1 VPDSTDNLKSLLQQI
16 IDSGPDAA
24 AITKE
29 LAKALSDVSAA
40 KIKALRDET
49 QLTAQIEAAA
59 AARERQLGSIKASAQ
74 ALLEEAKETRDAAI
88 AMGDRNRADRESIEV
103 SKAKTEALKA
113 ERDAAP
119 TADERRK
126 LSEDI
131 IKQTQ
136 ETERLT
142 SELDKQAKSFEEV
155 KNQAGQFADNLI
167 QIGSG
172 DILGGLKNVGK
183 QVANIGGKLAKDKLG
198 SMFQKAAS
206 SMSSA
211 GGAAASGAGGFSAMA
226 SSMAATVAA
235 SGPLIVAVG
244 AIAAA
249 LVALAVVVGIGVK
262 ITKLAVNVAD
272 MRREFEKTT
281 GSSYEFS
288 LSIAASTEKTRLFGA
303 SVEDTLAASQSLSE
317 AFTDFNRL
325 APEVGQQTA
334 VNATLMTKLG
344 MSAGDVAKSYQN
356 LNKSFNQ
363 TAAQSDTTMRELEAL
378 SRDIGIAPAKMASD
392 FAGAG
397 PQLAKFGSQGVQA
410 FKDLAVAS
418 KVTGFEVSRLLSIVD
433 KFDTFDGAAE
443 QAGKLNAAL
452 GGNFV
457 NAMELVTETDPVGR
471 FNMIRDSILDAG
483 KSFDTMSYYERK
495 FFTEAAGLQDVG
507 ELALMLKGDMDSLN
521 GEIGKN
527 SASYEE
533 AARRARDLQSFQ
545 ESLTKAFEAMIPVIT
560 PLVEFIEKFGKSL
573 TENVAGDKAKGVSA
587 IALAFKQ
594 IGLEIVPLL
603 EPFAELIK
611 VMTDPSFGEFE
622 GFMATLTVVMKQ
634 LFGVIKTFV
643 MPFVGIAEVLTGIM
657 KMLMGIVNYDSDML
671 MEGVKSSGFG
681 MLKIVGG
688 MTGLGNLYYTNPVV
702 NTLDMVSAD
711 AAATGRAAAPV
722 YATNNAM
729 SNAVTNA
736 TNSVSNTYHQQGLQ
750 GVKVIMDGR
759 VAGRLTNAHAAREA
773 ATT

>member
-1 VPDSTDNLKSLLQQI
+1 MPDSTNNLRQLLDQI
-16 IDSGPDAA
+16 IASGGEAS

-40 KIKALRDET
+40 KIKALRDEREF
-49 QLTAQIEAAA
+49 TAQIEAAA

-74 ALLEEAKETRDAAI
+74 ALLEEAEETRAAAI

-113 ERDAAP
+113 EREAAP
-119 TADERRK
+119 TPQEREEITK
-126 LSEDI
+126 KI

-142 SELDKQAKSFEEV
+142 SELDKQAKSFDEA
-155 KNQAGQFADNLI
+155 KKQAGQFADNLV

-183 QVANIGGKLAKDKLG
+183 QVANIGGKLAKDKFG
-198 SMFQKAAS
+198 PMFQKAAS

-303 SVEDTLAASQSLSE
+303 SIEDTLAASQALSE

-334 VNATLMTKLG
+334 ANATLMTKLG

-363 TAAQSDTTMRELEAL
+363 TAAQSDKTMRELQAL
-378 SRDIGIAPAKMASD
+378 SQDIGIAPAKMASD

-495 FFTEAAGLQDVG
+495 FFAEAAGLQDVG

-533 AARRARDLQSFQ
+533 AAKRARNLQSFQ

-560 PLVEFIEKFGKSL
+560 PLVEFIEEFGKSL
-573 TENVAGDKAKGVSA
+573 TENVSKRNGEGLSA
-587 IALAFKQ
+587 IAVAFKEIGNQ
-594 IGLEIVPLL
+594 IIPLIK
-603 EPFAELIK
+603 PFTELIK
-611 VMTDPSFGEFE
+611 LMSDPAFGDSSFAVSMLSQSIKGLLGILRIAMGPIYALVDGLRIVMLLSQGKFAEAGDVALDHVAGYGTALKDIAIAGVAPLNIGNALMDP
-622 GFMATLTVVMKQ
+622 TT
-634 LFGVIKTFV
+634 
-643 MPFVGIAEVLTGIM
+643 AEDI
-657 KMLMGIVNYDSDML
+657 N
-671 MEGVKSSGFG
+671 
-681 MLKIVGG
+681 
-688 MTGLGNLYYTNPVV
+688 
-702 NTLDMVSAD
+702 

-729 SNAVTNA
+729 NNAVTNA
-736 TNSVSNTYHQQGLQ
+736 TNNVSNTYQQQGLQ
-750 GVKVIMDGR
+750 GLKVIMDGR
-759 VAGRLTNAHAAREA
+759 TVGRLGGAHAAKEA
-773 ATT
+773 SAT

>member
-1 VPDSTDNLKSLLQQI
+1 VPDSTQSLKLLLDQI
-16 IDSGPDAA
+16 ISSGGEAA

-40 KIKALRDET
+40 KIQALRDEN
-49 QLTAQIEAAA
+49 QLAAQIEAAA
-59 AARERQLGSIKASAQ
+59 AARERQIGSIKASAQ

-88 AMGDRNRADRESIEV
+88 AMGDKNRADRESIEV

-183 QVANIGGKLAKDKLG
+183 QVANIGGKIAKAKFG
-198 SMFQKAAS
+198 PMFQKAAS

-303 SVEDTLAASQSLSE
+303 SVKDTLAASQSLSE

-363 TAAQSDTTMRELEAL
+363 TAAQSDRTMRELQAL
-378 SRDIGIAPAKMASD
+378 SQDIGIAPAKMASD

-533 AARRARDLQSFQ
+533 AAKRARNLQSFQ

-560 PLVEFIEKFGKSL
+560 PLVEFIEEFGKSL
-573 TENVAGDKAKGVSA
+573 TENVAGDKAKGLSA
-587 IALAFKQ
+587 IAVAFKEIGNQ
-594 IGLEIVPLL
+594 IIPLIK
-603 EPFAELIK
+603 PFTELIK
-611 VMTDPSFGEFE
+611 LMSDPAFGDSSFAVSMLSQSIKGLLGVLRLVMLPIYMLVDGLRIAMLVSQGKFSEAFE
-622 GFMATLTVVMKQ
+622 
-634 LFGVIKTFV
+634 
-643 MPFVGIAEVLTGIM
+643 VGKDHISSNVAALGDVAI
-657 KMLMGIVNYDSDML
+657 
-671 MEGVKSSGFG
+671 SGFTPLNIG
-681 MLKIVGG
+681 KAL
-688 MTGLGNLYYTNPVV
+688 
-702 NTLDMVSAD
+702 LDPTTAED
-711 AAATGRAAAPV
+711 INAAATGRAAAPV

-759 VAGRLTNAHAAREA
+759 VAGRLQNAHAAREA

>member
-1 VPDSTDNLKSLLQQI
+1 VPDSTQSLNSLLQQI
-16 IDSGPDAA
+16 IDSGGEAA

-40 KIKALRDET
+40 KIQALRDEN
-49 QLTAQIEAAA
+49 QLAAQIEAAA

-88 AMGDRNRADRESIEV
+88 AMGDKNRADRESIEV

-155 KNQAGQFADNLI
+155 KKQAGQFADNLI

-183 QVANIGGKLAKDKLG
+183 QVANIGGKFAKDKFG
-198 SMFQKAAS
+198 PMFQKAAS

-249 LVALAVVVGIGVK
+249 LVALAVV
-262 ITKLAVNVAD
+262 
-272 MRREFEKTT
+272 
-281 GSSYEFS
+281 
-288 LSIAASTEKTRLFGA
+288 EKTRLFGA
-303 SVEDTLAASQSLSE
+303 SVKDTLAASQSLSE

-363 TAAQSDTTMRELEAL
+363 TAAQSDRTMRELQAL
-378 SRDIGIAPAKMASD
+378 SQDIGIAPAKMASD

-533 AARRARDLQSFQ
+533 AAKRARNLQSFQ

-560 PLVEFIEKFGKSL
+560 PLVEFIEEFGKSL
-573 TENVAGDKAKGVSA
+573 TENVSKRNGEGLSA
-587 IALAFKQ
+587 IALAFKEIGNQ
-594 IGLEIVPLL
+594 IIPLIK
-603 EPFAELIK
+603 PFTELIK
-611 VMTDPSFGEFE
+611 LMSDPAFGESSFAVS
-622 GFMATLTVVMKQ
+622 MLSQ
-634 LFGVIKTFV
+634 SIKGLL
-643 MPFVGIAEVLTGIM
+643 GI
-657 KMLMGIVNYDSDML
+657 
-671 MEGVKSSGFG
+671 
-681 MLKIVGG
+681 LKIAMQPIYALVD
-688 MTGLGNLYYTNPVV
+688 GLRIAMLLSQGKFAEAGDVLKDYFLGYAYAGADVLSLTNPVV
-702 NTLDMVSAD
+702 GVARAVAAPTTAEDIN

>member
-1 VPDSTDNLKSLLQQI
+1 VPDSTQSLKLLLDQI
-16 IDSGPDAA
+16 ISSGGEAA

-40 KIKALRDET
+40 KIQALRDEN
-49 QLTAQIEAAA
+49 QLAAQIEAAA

-88 AMGDRNRADRESIEV
+88 AMGDKNRADRESIEV

-183 QVANIGGKLAKDKLG
+183 QVANIGGKIAKAKFG
-198 SMFQKAAS
+198 PMFQKAAS

-303 SVEDTLAASQSLSE
+303 SVKDTLAASQSLSE

-363 TAAQSDTTMRELEAL
+363 TAAQSDRTMRELQAL
-378 SRDIGIAPAKMASD
+378 SQDIGIAPAKMASD

-533 AARRARDLQSFQ
+533 AAKRARNLQSFQ

-560 PLVEFIEKFGKSL
+560 PLVEFIEEFGKSL
-573 TENVAGDKAKGVSA
+573 TENVSKRNGEGLSA
-587 IALAFKQ
+587 IALAFKEIGNQ
-594 IGLEIVPLL
+594 IIPLIK
-603 EPFAELIK
+603 PFTELIK
-611 VMTDPSFGEFE
+611 LMSDPAFGESSFAVS
-622 GFMATLTVVMKQ
+622 MLSQ
-634 LFGVIKTFV
+634 SIKGLL
-643 MPFVGIAEVLTGIM
+643 GI
-657 KMLMGIVNYDSDML
+657 
-671 MEGVKSSGFG
+671 
-681 MLKIVGG
+681 LKIAMQPIYALVD
-688 MTGLGNLYYTNPVV
+688 GLRIAMLLSQGKFAEAGDVLKDYFLGYAYAGADVLSLTNPVV
-702 NTLDMVSAD
+702 GVARAVAAPTTAEDIN

>member
-1 VPDSTDNLKSLLQQI
+1 VPDSTQSLKLLLDQI
-16 IDSGPDAA
+16 ISSGGEAA

-40 KIKALRDET
+40 KIQALRDEN
-49 QLTAQIEAAA
+49 QLAAQIEAAA
-59 AARERQLGSIKASAQ
+59 AARERQIGSIKASAQ

-88 AMGDRNRADRESIEV
+88 AMGDKNRADRESIEV

-113 ERDAAP
+113 ERAAAP

-183 QVANIGGKLAKDKLG
+183 QVANIGGKLAKDKFG
-198 SMFQKAAS
+198 PMFQKAAS

-226 SSMAATVAA
+226 SSMAATVGAA
-235 SGPLIVAVG
+235 GPLIVAVG

-303 SVEDTLAASQSLSE
+303 SVKDTLAASQSLSE

-363 TAAQSDTTMRELEAL
+363 TAAQSDRTMRELQAL
-378 SRDIGIAPAKMASD
+378 SQDIGIAPAKMASD

-521 GEIGKN
+521 GEIDKN

-533 AARRARDLQSFQ
+533 AAKRARNLQSFQ

-560 PLVEFIEKFGKSL
+560 PLVEFIEEFGKSL
-573 TENVAGDKAKGVSA
+573 TENVAGDKAKGLSA
-587 IALAFKQ
+587 IAVAFKEIGNQ
-594 IGLEIVPLL
+594 IIPLIK
-603 EPFAELIK
+603 PFTELIK
-611 VMTDPSFGEFE
+611 LMSDPAFGDSSFAVSMLSQSIKGLLGVLRLVMLPIYMLVDGLRIAMLVSQGKFSEAFE
-622 GFMATLTVVMKQ
+622 
-634 LFGVIKTFV
+634 
-643 MPFVGIAEVLTGIM
+643 VGKDHISSNVAALGDVAI
-657 KMLMGIVNYDSDML
+657 
-671 MEGVKSSGFG
+671 SGFTPLNIG
-681 MLKIVGG
+681 KAL
-688 MTGLGNLYYTNPVV
+688 
-702 NTLDMVSAD
+702 LDPTTAED
-711 AAATGRAAAPV
+711 INAAATGRAAAPV

-759 VAGRLTNAHAAREA
+759 VAGRLQNAHAAREA

>member
-1 VPDSTDNLKSLLQQI
+1 MPDSTQSLKLLLDQI
-16 IDSGPDAA
+16 ISSGGEAA

-40 KIKALRDET
+40 KIQALRDEN
-49 QLTAQIEAAA
+49 QLAAQIEAAA
-59 AARERQLGSIKASAQ
+59 AARERQIGSIKASAQ

-88 AMGDRNRADRESIEV
+88 AMGDKNRADRESIEV

-183 QVANIGGKLAKDKLG
+183 QVANIGGKIAKAKFG
-198 SMFQKAAS
+198 PMFQKAAS

-226 SSMAATVAA
+226 SSMAATVGAA
-235 SGPLIVAVG
+235 GPLIVAVG

-303 SVEDTLAASQSLSE
+303 SVKDTLAASQSLSE

-363 TAAQSDTTMRELEAL
+363 TAAQSDRTMRELQAL
-378 SRDIGIAPAKMASD
+378 SQDIGIAPAKMASD

-533 AARRARDLQSFQ
+533 AAKRARNLQSFQ

-560 PLVEFIEKFGKSL
+560 PLVEFIEEFGKSL
-573 TENVAGDKAKGVSA
+573 TENVAGDKAKGLSA
-587 IALAFKQ
+587 IALAFKEIGNQ
-594 IGLEIVPLL
+594 IIPLIK
-603 EPFAELIK
+603 PFTELIK
-611 VMTDPSFGEFE
+611 LMSDPAFGDSSFAVSMLSQSIKGLLGVLRLVMLPIYMLVDGLRIAMLVSQGKFSEAFE
-622 GFMATLTVVMKQ
+622 
-634 LFGVIKTFV
+634 
-643 MPFVGIAEVLTGIM
+643 VGKDHISSNVAALGDVAI
-657 KMLMGIVNYDSDML
+657 
-671 MEGVKSSGFG
+671 SGFTPLNIG
-681 MLKIVGG
+681 KAL
-688 MTGLGNLYYTNPVV
+688 
-702 NTLDMVSAD
+702 LDPTTAED
-711 AAATGRAAAPV
+711 INAAATGRAAAPV

-759 VAGRLTNAHAAREA
+759 VAGRLQNAHAAREA